1 MKKRFLKIAISLASV
16 IIILSGC
23 NNSNENIP
31 AYSDLSDNISKTN
44 YSEIKTETQNQTKE
58 NLTVKAENEINTN
71 IIEKALDTPFSL
83 HGALKVDGTNLVDKN
98 GEKFQLYGMST
109 HGIAWFPQYI
119 NIETFKTLRDD
130 WNTNC
135 IRIAMYTDEYGGY
148 CSGGDKETLKN
159 MVKNSVQYASELGMY
174 VIIDWHVLND
184 CYPNVHKEDAKAFFN
199 EMSYIYKN
207 YDNIIYEICNEPNSS
222 ATWEGIKNYANEV
235 IPIIRANDSNAVI
248 IVGTPTWS
256 QDINLAADSPLQYNK
271 LMYSLHFYAATHTQ
285 WLRDRLTACINKGL
299 PVFIT
304 EFGMCDASG
313 NGSNNFEETAKWLEL
328 IQKYNLSY
336 CCWNLA
342 NKNETSSIISPN
354 SNKISGWEENDLS
367 ESGKWIKKYFKDN
380 KKY

>member
-1 MKKRFLKIAISLASV
+1 MKKKFLKITASIASV

-23 NNSNENIP
+23 NSSNENIP

-44 YSEIKTETQNQTKE
+44 YSEMKIEAQNQIE
-58 NLTVKAENEINTN
+58 GNLTVKSENAVNANVSGKVLE
-71 IIEKALDTPFSL
+71 TPFSL
-83 HGALKVDGTNLVDKN
+83 HGALRVDGTNLIDKN

-119 NIETFKTLRDD
+119 NIETFRTLRDD

-148 CSGGDKETLKN
+148 CSGGDKEALKN
-159 MVKNSVQYASELGMY
+159 MIKNGVQYASELGMY

-184 CYPNVHKEDAKAFFN
+184 RDPNIHKEDAKVFFN
-199 EMSYIYKN
+199 EMSSIYKD

-222 ATWEGIKNYANEV
+222 ATWEGIKNYANEI

-256 QDINLAADSPLQYNK
+256 QDINLASDSPLQYDN

-285 WLRDRLTACINKGL
+285 WLRDRLTTCINKGL

-313 NGSNNFEETAKWLEL
+313 NGANNFEETAKWLEL
-328 IQKYNLSY
+328 IQEYNLSY

-342 NKNETSSIISPN
+342 NKNETSSVISAN
-354 SNKISGWEENDLS
+354 NGKISGWEENDLS
-367 ESGKWIKKYFKDN
+367 ESGKWIRKYFKDN